1 MESAEFTLLLTA
13 VISISFALGFITH
26 GLLPNARI
34 VNNKDRK
41 FGAARHYI
49 YLKMKI
55 KDDIQ
60 GSFNCL
66 FTAKEVAD
74 ANERAEKNSEDLA

>member
-26 GLLPNARI
+26 SLLPNARI

-41 FGAARHYI
+41 FGAAKHYI
-49 YLKMKI
+49 HLKIHM
-55 KDDIQ
+55 KDDLQ
-60 GSFNCL
+60 GPFHCL
-66 FTAKEVAD
+66 FTGAEITA
-74 ANERAEKNSEDLA
+74 ANERAEKNREDLP